1 MNNTLDKILELSLQ
15 LFAKYGIRSVSMD
28 DIARQMGMSKKTLY
42 QYIDNKADLV
52 NKSMQ
57 RHLEM
62 ERAFVKKI
70 FDADKNAIDE
80 MIEIGNFVYQKLQ
93 QMHRPSLV
101 YDLQKYYRDC
111 WQMLEK
117 HRTEFIYTT
126 VLRNIEQGMAEGLYR
141 QNLKPKLIARFYID
155 HSKIFFETDI
165 HITQQYQA
173 ADIYI
178 ELLKYHIY
186 GIASEKGMQYLRDN
200 LATIKNNQYV
210 K

>member
-1 MNNTLDKILELSLQ
+1 MNSTLEKILEHSLQ

-28 DIARQMGMSKKTLY
+28 DIARNMGMSKKTLY

-52 NKSMQ
+52 NKGMQ
-57 RHLEM
+57 RHLDM
-62 ERAFVKKI
+62 ERAFVTKI

-80 MIEIGNFVYQKLQ
+80 MVEIGNFVYLKLQ

-101 YDLQKYYRDC
+101 YDLQKYYRES

-126 VLRNIEQGMAEGLYR
+126 VLQNIEQGMAEGLYR
-141 QNLKPKLIARFYID
+141 QNLKPELIARFYID
-155 HSKIFFETDI
+155 HSKIFLETDI
-165 HITQQYQA
+165 FNTQQYQA